1 MSDVCIDSLCPG
13 VPEFSS
19 LHGHCPLPDVS
30 SPLPTSTPCQ
40 CLSQSCLQAFRSQ
53 AIEFVQTCHRY
64 RLQLLLVGVA
74 GHGDVGLA
82 EVALGALLPLL
93 PPVPL
98 LAHVPAEHGADA
110 QLPDD
115 RHHGEA
121 GGDIPDASSN

>member
-1 MSDVCIDSLCPG
+1 MIGNTFLQQFSTNSKLCN
-13 VPEFSS
+13 
-19 LHGHCPLPDVS
+19 
-30 SPLPTSTPCQ
+30 
-40 CLSQSCLQAFRSQ
+40 QSCLQAFRSQ

-82 EVALGALLPLL
+82 EVALGALLSLL
-93 PPVPL
+93 PSIPL
-98 LAHVPAEHGADA
+98 PAHVPAEHSAHP

-121 GGDIPDASSN
+121 GGDVPDASSN